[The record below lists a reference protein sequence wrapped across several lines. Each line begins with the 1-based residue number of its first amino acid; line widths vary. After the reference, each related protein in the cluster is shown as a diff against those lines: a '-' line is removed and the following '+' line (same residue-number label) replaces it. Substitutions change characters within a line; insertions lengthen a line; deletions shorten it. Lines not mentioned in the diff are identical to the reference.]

1 MKGTVHGSSAV
12 FPNGALASDLEI
24 PMGAL
29 QQHTVTISVMVVLYV
44 VGWKLKSLEGKP
56 N

>member
-1 MKGTVHGSSAV
+1 MVSSAV

-24 PMGAL
+24 PIGAL
-29 QQHTVTISVMVVLYV
+29 QQYTITISVMVVLYV
-44 VGWKLKSLEGKP
+44 VGWKLKSLRKSL